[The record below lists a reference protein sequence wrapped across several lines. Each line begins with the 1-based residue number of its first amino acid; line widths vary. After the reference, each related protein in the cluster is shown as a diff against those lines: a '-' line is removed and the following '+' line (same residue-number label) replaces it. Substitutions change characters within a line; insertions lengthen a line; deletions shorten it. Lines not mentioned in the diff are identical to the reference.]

1 VGKMAPPKPRIIGIV
16 AREGLRSAYDL
27 ALKTIKM
34 LHSRGFTIFVVS
46 PLKHEYAK
54 AVDSTTDLK
63 NRNLEAILTI
73 GGDGTIIR
81 VIRDLD
87 CDIPVIG
94 VAGGGRGIMAEVRAT
109 ELPKAIERF
118 YQGKYYLDHRMRL
131 IASIDSKLLTPALNE
146 VLLMRKSYTVTP
158 TYTIC
163 IQKNVKL
170 NQRMDGLMISSPT
183 GSTGHSYALG
193 GPVITE
199 QLDVFLLTP
208 ICPITRLPSLVIPTL
223 PVEILSNQPTIVV
236 VDGQEVYHTKGSV
249 LIKVKRHTR
258 DAVFV
263 RFSQRSLGQLTNLGF
278 G

>member
-1 VGKMAPPKPRIIGIV
+1 MAPPKTKTVGIV
-16 AREGLRSAYDL
+16 AREGLRTAYDL
-27 ALKTIKM
+27 ASKTIKI
-34 LHSRGFTIFVVS
+34 LHSLGFTIFALS

-54 AVDSTTDLK
+54 TVDCMTDLK

-87 CDIPVIG
+87 GDIPVMG
-94 VAGGGRGIMAEVRAT
+94 VAGGGRGIMAEVHAA
-109 ELPKAIERF
+109 ELPKAIERLS
-118 YQGKYYLDHRMRL
+118 QGKYYLDHRKRL

-146 VLLMRKSYTVTP
+146 VLLMRRSYTVTP
-158 TYTIC
+158 TYTIS
-163 IQKNVKL
+163 IQKSARL

-208 ICPITRLPSLVIPTL
+208 ICPITRLPSLVLPTL

-236 VDGQEVYHTKGSV
+236 VDGQEIYHTEGNT
-249 LIKVKRHTR
+249 LIKVARHTH
-258 DAVFV
+258 DAVFI

-278 G
+278 S